1 MEYKYNLV
9 IADIET
15 NAIEN
20 FTTLDCPIK
29 FHCISI
35 LDVKT
40 LEMHEFNTLKDNIED
55 GIKMLEQS
63 KYVCGHNFIGFDGPC
78 IEKVYGLKLNKIVD
92 TMLMSKLFC
101 RDITIT
107 DRRREN
113 FPTALVGKH
122 SLKAWGWRL
131 GNFKGNH
138 GEKEDAWEYCT
149 PEMQQYCSQDVKVTY
164 DLYKHLIQYSVSS
177 KSLELEHDFARLIRV
192 QELNGFPFDVE
203 KAEELAKELSVIL
216 MISLFEKKLTGFYHN
231 TSIVINE
238 KGKIISKY
246 RKMHI
251 PDDPGYY
258 EKFYFS
264 PGDLGFKSTKTIY
277 GKIGSLI
284 CWDQWFPEAARL
296 TALKGAEILFYP
308 TAIGW
313 HPKEKKKFGK
323 AQLNAWITM
332 QRSHAV
338 ANGVYVA
345 AINRIGFEKIKNRK
359 IQFWGNSIIIDPYGN
374 VLRQSHFN
382 REETIICDIDFKKIE
397 DARQHWPFLRDR
409 RIDYYKGLLKNP
421 EDE

>member
-1 MEYKYNLV
+1 MKKKTTIGL
-9 IADIET
+9 IEVKVSKNTIT
-15 NAIEN
+15 NIEN
-20 FTTLDCPIK
+20 SIKKIKEASKKNAKIICLPELFLSPYFCQTENHSKFKLAEKIPGPI
-29 FHCISI
+29 
-35 LDVKT
+35 T
-40 LEMHEFNTLKDNIED
+40 NT
-55 GIKMLEQS
+55 
-63 KYVCGHNFIGFDGPC
+63 
-78 IEKVYGLKLNKIVD
+78 
-92 TMLMSKLFC
+92 
-101 RDITIT
+101 
-107 DRRREN
+107 
-113 FPTALVGKH
+113 
-122 SLKAWGWRL
+122 
-131 GNFKGNH
+131 
-138 GEKEDAWEYCT
+138 YC
-149 PEMQQYCSQDVKVTY
+149 K
-164 DLYKHLIQYSVSS
+164 
-177 KSLELEHDFARLIRV
+177 
-192 QELNGFPFDVE
+192 
-203 KAEELAKELSVIL
+203 LAKELSVIL

-374 VLRQSHFN
+374 VLKQSHFN

>member
-1 MEYKYNLV
+1 MKKKTTIGLIQIKVSNNP
-9 IADIET
+9 IT
-15 NAIEN
+15 NIEN
-20 FTTLDCPIK
+20 SIKKIKEAAKKNAKIICLPELFLSPYFCQTENHSKFKLAEKIPGPI
-29 FHCISI
+29 
-35 LDVKT
+35 T
-40 LEMHEFNTLKDNIED
+40 NI
-55 GIKMLEQS
+55 
-63 KYVCGHNFIGFDGPC
+63 
-78 IEKVYGLKLNKIVD
+78 
-92 TMLMSKLFC
+92 
-101 RDITIT
+101 
-107 DRRREN
+107 
-113 FPTALVGKH
+113 
-122 SLKAWGWRL
+122 
-131 GNFKGNH
+131 
-138 GEKEDAWEYCT
+138 YC
-149 PEMQQYCSQDVKVTY
+149 K
-164 DLYKHLIQYSVSS
+164 
-177 KSLELEHDFARLIRV
+177 
-192 QELNGFPFDVE
+192 
-203 KAEELAKELSVIL
+203 LAKELSVIL

-332 QRSHAV
+332 QKSHAV

-374 VLRQSHFN
+374 ILRQSHFN
-382 REETIICDIDFKKIE
+382 REETLICDIDFKKVE

-409 RIDYYKGLLKNP
+409 RIDHYRGLLKNP

>member
-1 MEYKYNLV
+1 MKKK
-9 IADIET
+9 
-15 NAIEN
+15 
-20 FTTLDCPIK
+20 TT
-29 FHCISI
+29 
-35 LDVKT
+35 
-40 LEMHEFNTLKDNIED
+40 
-55 GIKMLEQS
+55 
-63 KYVCGHNFIGFDGPC
+63 IGL
-78 IEKVYGLKLNKIVD
+78 I
-92 TMLMSKLFC
+92 
-101 RDITIT
+101 
-107 DRRREN
+107 
-113 FPTALVGKH
+113 
-122 SLKAWGWRL
+122 
-131 GNFKGNH
+131 
-138 GEKEDAWEYCT
+138 
-149 PEMQQYCSQDVKVTY
+149 QVKVSNNPITNIKNSIKKIREAAKKNAKIICLPELFLTPYFCQTENHSKFKLAEKIPGPITNTY
-164 DLYKHLIQYSVSS
+164 CK
-177 KSLELEHDFARLIRV
+177 
-192 QELNGFPFDVE
+192 
-203 KAEELAKELSVIL
+203 LAKELSVIL

-374 VLRQSHFN
+374 ILRQSHFN